1 MKNWTADPVQ
11 LEMEL
16 IATGEFCGSGF
27 FFVAFLYT
35 VDVQTLDFYIF
46 RIDVIYKIEYHIHK

>member
-1 MKNWTADPVQ
+1 MRTRRKGRWLLKQPRLGARMCQGT
-11 LEMEL
+11 
-16 IATGEFCGSGF
+16 F

-35 VDVQTLDFYIF
+35 ADVLALDFYIF